1 RQIEPP
7 QMETGIALRRALR
20 VDDFDFPR
28 GRIRKRLPMF
38 LILAVI
44 FALTPLHGVVRGGG
58 VPVPGAAVIVS
69 QGKTTV
75 RTLTAGD
82 GSYQFADLAD
92 GNWTVRVSM
101 TGFETATQTVTVG
114 ADTPALD
121 FTLRLAPYT
130 GPPPGIGQPPAES
143 SVPASPPD
151 AAQAVIVNGSES
163 NAAASPYAQPP
174 AFGNFRPPLG
184 SLFNGGFGLS
194 FDTSALDARS
204 FSFTGQNTAKPG
216 ANNLDMFAQLGGPL
230 RIPYLTNA
238 NNAPEFFFGYQRQTA
253 RTAVTTAALVP
264 TAAERGGDLAALGG
278 TIVDPASGQAFAGN
292 QIPTGRISAPA
303 QALLGL
309 YPEPNFSGGGGYN
322 YQAPLVANH
331 HQDELQTRLD
341 KFFSA
346 TNQLAGMVTFRSI
359 RTDAA
364 NLFGFDDRTR
374 SLGINGDMQ
383 WRHAFTPLLRATFAV
398 RYNSLA
404 NRTVPFFASVRNV
417 SADAG
422 IAGNDPSP
430 NAWGPPAL
438 SFSGGWA
445 GLSDGLPLRNR
456 DQTFT
461 FAGDATWNHGDHAL
475 SWGADLRRLQFNYRQ
490 QANPRGHFTFNGA
503 ATGNDFADF
512 LLGIPD
518 AATLG

>member
-1 RQIEPP
+1 MPAPRSAAIPPSRERHRDRVPSPHGHAGEPRQIEPP

-253 RTAVTTAALVP
+253 RTAVT
-264 TAAERGGDLAALGG
+264 
-278 TIVDPASGQAFAGN
+278 
-292 QIPTGRISAPA
+292 
-303 QALLGL
+303 
-309 YPEPNFSGGGGYN
+309 
-322 YQAPLVANH
+322 
-331 HQDELQTRLD
+331 
-341 KFFSA
+341 
-346 TNQLAGMVTFRSI
+346 
-359 RTDAA
+359 
-364 NLFGFDDRTR
+364 
-374 SLGINGDMQ
+374 
-383 WRHAFTPLLRATFAV
+383 
-398 RYNSLA
+398 
-404 NRTVPFFASVRNV
+404 
-417 SADAG
+417 
-422 IAGNDPSP
+422 
-430 NAWGPPAL
+430 
-438 SFSGGWA
+438 
-445 GLSDGLPLRNR
+445 
-456 DQTFT
+456 
-461 FAGDATWNHGDHAL
+461 
-475 SWGADLRRLQFNYRQ
+475 
-490 QANPRGHFTFNGA
+490 
-503 ATGNDFADF
+503 
-512 LLGIPD
+512 
-518 AATLG
+518 